1 MALRDFGQM
10 VYYNIPMCWKCGK
23 PVEAP
28 DPVGRSAVCPACGAD
43 LRCCKNCL
51 RYSPGSYHDC
61 AERAEEAPS
70 DKERANF
77 CDWFTLRRDS
87 ASGCPADPGK
97 QAEDARAAFDRLF
110 HKTEDLRF
118 SK

>member
-1 MALRDFGQM
+1 MKFEQRTAVVTGGAGEIGKALCRKLCEQG
-10 VYYNIPMCWKCGK
+10 VS
-23 PVEAP
+23 VALT
-28 DPVGRSAVCPACGAD
+28 D
-43 LRCCKNCL
+43 L
-51 RYSPGSYHDC
+51 S

-77 CDWFTLRRDS
+77 CDGFSLRRDS

-110 HKTEDLRF
+110 
-118 SK
+118 S